1 MYTHFLNALSRH
13 TISFV
18 VLLLWCAQAVAQ
30 FQGGD
35 TGVGYIDS
43 SIVRNQL
50 RFRYDSAYDSP
61 TPYRAE
67 FLYPKSKAP
76 LAGIA
81 DPNAPGLP
89 LKETSIDFQEFSL
102 YAESLLVDDLISGFI
117 EVPFRLINP
126 DVNENAGGISD
137 IQLGLKAAL
146 WASDQEYLT
155 FQFRT
160 SLPTGDGSK
169 GLGTETLRLEP
180 GLLFLKRLPSCT
192 LIEGEVRDVIPL
204 GGTVWAGN
212 VLRYGV
218 GVSQPW
224 FYNDFCRLSPVVE
237 TVAWSVLGGRVGKGI
252 NTPQERVI
260 DANTT
265 VANIKIGARLDLF
278 SSSYNGGWHS
288 VYLGY
293 GRALT
298 GAQWYDEVIRAEI
311 RLAF

>member
-1 MYTHFLNALSRH
+1 MNRHALP
-13 TISFV
+13 
-18 VLLLWCAQAVAQ
+18 LLVTLFWFSQVVAQ

-43 SIVRNQL
+43 AIVRNQL

-67 FLYPKSKAP
+67 FLYPKSKA
-76 LAGIA
+76 LIAGVA

-126 DVNENAGGISD
+126 DLNENAEGISD
-137 IQLGLKAAL
+137 IQLGVKAAL
-146 WASDQEYLT
+146 WTNDQESLT
-155 FQFRT
+155 FQLRT
-160 SLPTGDGSK
+160 LLPTGDGSK
-169 GLGTETLRLEP
+169 GLGTETVRLEP
-180 GLLFLKRLPSCT
+180 GLLFLKRLPSYT
-192 LIEGEVRDVIPL
+192 LIEGEVRDIIPL
-204 GGTVWAGN
+204 GGTKWAGN

-224 FYNDFCRLSPVVE
+224 FYHDSVRFSPVVE

-252 NTPQERVI
+252 NTPQERVE

-265 VANIKIGARLDLF
+265 VANIKIGARLDLL
-278 SSSYNGGWHS
+278 SSSHNGGWHS
-288 VYLGY
+288 IYLGY

-298 GAQWYDEVIRAEI
+298 GAQWYDDVLRAEI

>member
-1 MYTHFLNALSRH
+1 MNRHALPILVTLVWFSQ
-13 TISFV
+13 V
-18 VLLLWCAQAVAQ
+18 VAQ

-43 SIVRNQL
+43 SIVRNQI

-67 FLYPKSKAP
+67 FLYPKSSAP
-76 LAGIA
+76 IGGVA
-81 DPNAPGLP
+81 DPNAPGPPLP
-89 LKETSIDFQEFSL
+89 ETGIDFQEFRF

-126 DVNENAGGISD
+126 DVNENAAGISD

-146 WASDQEYLT
+146 LTSDQEYLT

-160 SLPTGDGSK
+160 SFPTGDGSK
-169 GLGTETLRLEP
+169 GLGTETVRLEP
-180 GLLFLKRLPSCT
+180 GLLFLKRLSSGT
-192 LIEGEVRDVIPL
+192 LIEGEVRDIIPI
-204 GGTVWAGN
+204 GGTNWAGN

-224 FYNDFCRLSPVVE
+224 FFNESYRFSPVVE

-252 NTPQERVI
+252 NTPLERVE

-265 VANIKIGARLDLF
+265 IANIKVGARLDLL
-278 SSSYNGGWHS
+278 SSSHGDGWHS
-288 VYLGY
+288 IYLGY

-298 GAQWYDEVIRAEI
+298 GAQWYDDVIRAEI